1 MILEKLKLKTKKMC
15 LEVARPYVLYLIIII
30 TYIKNVKQFVK
41 SIKKKIFA
49 YLLFINSTP
58 SSIWPAL

>member
-30 TYIKNVKQFVK
+30 TYIKNV
-41 SIKKKIFA
+41 
-49 YLLFINSTP
+49 
-58 SSIWPAL
+58 